1 MARIFISY
9 SSRDERAALG
19 LQSWLR
25 EHAHDP
31 ILISRTKKQEQGDF
45 NDQQADLQTSI
56 SEAEIVLLLV
66 TPFWQASNLGQW
78 EKKEAVSRHKPML
91 AILEAP
97 TSADITDC
105 NFVVDMTKNRDTGL
119 GDLKDKLQQLC
130 AGNSKATEPK
140 PDADTSAPISNNPQT
155 GIELQGT
162 IIADHDRG
170 KLSSPDRSEKL
181 IRPAMRHAANVNR
194 TLKVLRQGIRW
205 STFPGWITKSL
216 KLPVAGI
223 KFIPKMPWLQT
234 FKKRYF
240 KMPDFKPLLKRSGKW
255 IAGDKMRM
263 FGAAFMLFIFA
274 TVLIGVIFDRSLG
287 GKDAMRKELANV
299 KKRQSLFLSRVANHL
314 GQTGDPQ
321 TAMLLALEA
330 LNEAQQPDDRLQ
342 ARDALYTA
350 YIKEQKN
357 LVFNGHENQ
366 VSGATFSP
374 NGKLILSSSWDRTVR
389 VWSIAKRK
397 AILTLDQHDGF
408 VNGAVYS
415 PDQSMILTAAL
426 DNKARLFNARTGKLI
441 RTLKGH
447 SYDLTSA
454 AFSSNGQRIVTT
466 SGDQTARVWEVAGG
480 QLLKTFLGHKA
491 GLESADF
498 SPDGNRIATAST
510 DKIVRI
516 LDVSSG
522 ERLALLE
529 GHSDSVRSVRYDPQG
544 ELIATASEDKTVRLW
559 QARSGVFVRALK
571 GHEWAVLHASFS
583 PDGKRLVS
591 ASKDNTAMVWDVK
604 TGKLLQILKGHKGIV
619 THANF
624 SPNGK
629 AIITASG
636 DGTIRLWPLF
646 ASNKDLV
653 NKVRRATQKCL
664 TLDQRK
670 KYFLSK
676 TPPKWCKKMKK
687 PPFHK

>member
-25 EHAHDP
+25 EHSYDP
-31 ILISRTKKQEQGDF
+31 VLVPRTKKQEQGDF
-45 NDQQADLQTSI
+45 DNLQADLQTSI
-56 SEAEIVLLLV
+56 GEAELVLLLV
-66 TPFWQASNLGQW
+66 TPFWQASNLCQW
-78 EKKEAVSRHKPML
+78 EKKEAISRHKPIL

-97 TSADITDC
+97 TNAKITDC
-105 NFVVDMTKNRDTGL
+105 DFVVDMTKNRDVGL
-119 GDLKDKLQQLC
+119 SDLKDKLLQLR
-130 AGNSKATEPK
+130 AAKPKATEPDTK
-140 PDADTSAPISNNPQT
+140 TDTSAPVSDDPQT
-155 GIELQGT
+155 AIKLQGT
-162 IIADHDRG
+162 VINDHDRG
-170 KLSSPDRSEKL
+170 KSSSPDRPEKL

-205 STFPGWITKSL
+205 SAFPGWVTKSL
-216 KLPVAGI
+216 KLPVAGS
-223 KFIPKMPWLQT
+223 KFTPQMPWLQT
-234 FKKRYF
+234 LKKRFF
-240 KMPDFKPLLKRSGKW
+240 KMPDFKPLLKHGSKW
-255 IAGDKMRM
+255 VVADKIRM
-263 FGAAFMLFIFA
+263 IGAAFMLFVFA
-274 TVLIGVIFDRSLG
+274 TALIGFVFDRTLG

-314 GQTGDPQ
+314 RETGDAQ

-330 LNEAQQPDDRLQ
+330 LQGAQQPDDRQQ

-350 YIKEQKN
+350 FIKGQKN
-357 LVFNGHENQ
+357 LVFTGHENH
-366 VSGATFSP
+366 VSGAVFSP
-374 NGKLILSSSWDRTVR
+374 DGKLILSSSWDRTAR
-389 VWSIAKRK
+389 VWSIATRK
-397 AILTLDQHDGF
+397 AILTLDQHKGF

-447 SYDLTSA
+447 SHDLTSA
-454 AFSSNGQRIVTT
+454 RFSSNGQRILTA
-466 SGDQTARVWEVAGG
+466 SGDQTAKVWEVAGG
-480 QLLKTFLGHKA
+480 QLLKTILGHKA

-498 SPDGNRIATAST
+498 SPDGNRIATASS

-529 GHSDSVRSVRYDPQG
+529 GHADSVRSVRYDRQG

-591 ASKDNTAMVWDVK
+591 ASKDNTARIWDVK
-604 TGKLLQILKGHKGIV
+604 TGKLLQVLKGHKGIV
-619 THANF
+619 THASF
-624 SPNGK
+624 SPKGK
-629 AIITASG
+629 MIVTASG
-636 DGTIRLWPLF
+636 DGNIRLWPLF
-646 ASNKDLV
+646 ASDEDLV
-653 NKVRRATQKCL
+653 NKVRRAAKKCL

-670 KYFLSK
+670 KYFLSSK
-676 TPPKWCKKMKK
+676 PPKWCKKMKK